1 MFYRWWNCYTF
12 LREDIISWALL
23 SEEEPKIPTLFIEFP
38 YNPFGIPGV
47 NNLKPE
53 TLKTKND
60 LPKLSCKY
68 FRYCQNR
75 IDVILIC
82 Y

>member
-1 MFYRWWNCYTF
+1 MNF
-12 LREDIISWALL
+12 LKQASYYDRCF

-47 NNLKPE
+47 NNVKPE

-75 IDVILIC
+75 IDVL
-82 Y
+82 